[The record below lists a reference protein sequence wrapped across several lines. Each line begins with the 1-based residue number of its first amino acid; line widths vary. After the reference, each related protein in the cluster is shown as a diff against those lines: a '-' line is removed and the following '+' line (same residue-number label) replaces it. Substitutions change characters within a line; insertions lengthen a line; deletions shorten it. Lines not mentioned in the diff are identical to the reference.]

1 MSQPQQTGAASARTG
16 AEGAGSAERG
26 QRRRVV
32 GRVTS
37 TRMQSTITVLVE
49 RTFKHAKYGKFMRRN
64 KAYHAHD
71 PAGTAQVG
79 DLVELMACRP
89 ISRLKRWLLVR
100 VVESARERGD
110 EIGAIEQAEAEALG
124 SAPAARADAPPGG
137 GS

>member
-1 MSQPQQTGAASARTG
+1 MSHPQETGAAGAHVS
-16 AEGAGSAERG
+16 AEGAGAADRG
-26 QRRRVV
+26 QRRKVV

-49 RTFKHAKYGKFMRRN
+49 RTFKHAKYGKYMRKN

-79 DLVELMACRP
+79 DLVELRACRP
-89 ISRLKRWLLVR
+89 ISRLKRWHLVR
-100 VVESARERGD
+100 VVESARERGA
-110 EIGAIEQAEAEALG
+110 EVGAIEAAEAEALG
-124 SAPAARADAPPGG
+124 TAPRTGAEASPGG

>member
-1 MSQPQQTGAASARTG
+1 MSQPQPTQDTD
-16 AEGAGSAERG
+16 AGRG
-26 QRRRVV
+26 QRRKVV

-49 RTFKHAKYGKFMRRN
+49 RTFKHAKYGKYMRKN

-89 ISRLKRWLLVR
+89 ISRLKRWLFVR
-100 VVESARERGD
+100 VVESARERGA

-124 SAPAARADAPPGG
+124 SAAPSAGSQQATGAQSAAGG
-137 GS
+137 GA

>member
-1 MSQPQQTGAASARTG
+1 MSQPQPTSNPLAT
-16 AEGAGSAERG
+16 EGADAGRG
-26 QRRRVV
+26 QRRKVV

-49 RTFKHAKYGKFMRRN
+49 RTFKHAKYGKYMRKN

-89 ISRLKRWLLVR
+89 ISRLKRWLFVR
-100 VVESARERGD
+100 VVESARERGA

-124 SAPAARADAPPGG
+124 SAAPSAGAEQPAGG

>member
-1 MSQPQQTGAASARTG
+1 MTQAHQEGSQRKSPQEQDAAG
-16 AEGAGSAERG
+16 DAGRG

-49 RTFKHAKYGKFMRRN
+49 RTFKHAKYGKFMRKN

-89 ISRLKRWLLVR
+89 ISRLKRWLFVR
-100 VVESARERGD
+100 VVESARERGA
-110 EIGAIEQAEAEALG
+110 EVGAVEQAEAEALG
-124 SAPAARADAPPGG
+124 TATPPAPAGG

>member
-1 MSQPQQTGAASARTG
+1 MSQPQPTSQQQPT
-16 AEGAGSAERG
+16 EGADAGRG

-49 RTFKHAKYGKFMRRN
+49 RTFKHAKYGKYMRKN

-89 ISRLKRWLLVR
+89 ISRLKRWLFVR
-100 VVESARERGD
+100 VVESARERGA
-110 EIGAIEQAEAEALG
+110 EIGALEAAEAEALG
-124 SAPAARADAPPGG
+124 QAAPGTGAELPAGG